1 MFTRGRIDQGGPRGK
16 CSGLSSLYDEVEEFV
31 NIRCRSLLRCAYDLR
46 ADAFDFVGN
55 SVWSSLVDRLLEMDS
70 DIFSVGDPDV
80 FHSNFTR
87 SVRFVKRLDEIRNE
101 IWPDTRKSLWQ
112 HPRTRDCFERWNCEV
127 YVVCVCVWNSS
138 EFSCALF
145 YHSYITRTLNTR
157 SRTQVLS
164 TSKTGNIKS
173 SRRDGSRQIE
183 PLAPR
188 LNERHN
194 ISEILKRGV
203 ERDYKVLG

>member
-1 MFTRGRIDQGGPRGK
+1 MNDMFTRGRIDQGGPRGK

-101 IWPDTRKSLWQ
+101 ICPDTKKSLWQ

-127 YVVCVCVWNSS
+127 YVVLEREARELYNYIT
-138 EFSCALF
+138 FSCF
-145 YHSYITRTLNTR
+145 YSICISHLYHKKITRTATLKCTLKEYENSDTNA
-157 SRTQVLS
+157 RTQVLRI
-164 TSKTGNIKS
+164 G
-173 SRRDGSRQIE
+173 
-183 PLAPR
+183 
-188 LNERHN
+188 
-194 ISEILKRGV
+194 ILLESWTTFV
-203 ERDYKVLG
+203 